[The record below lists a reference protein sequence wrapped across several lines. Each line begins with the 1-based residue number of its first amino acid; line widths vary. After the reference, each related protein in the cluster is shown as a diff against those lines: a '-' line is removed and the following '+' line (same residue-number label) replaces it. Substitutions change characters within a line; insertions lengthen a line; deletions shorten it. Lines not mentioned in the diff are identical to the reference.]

1 MDWRGKPVPGNRR
14 CPLLVY
20 ASRRRH
26 LNNGPKHHHMA
37 NHAKLFPT
45 APPQI
50 VSSVRA
56 EGAEIGGVRFT
67 DLREV
72 TALQKRAFKPRLA
85 YGFATL
91 LLLWSLPHV
100 RFLVAREN
108 GRIVGCAIGDRNS
121 GQARVINICV
131 DPGAQRRGIG
141 ARLLRALEAAIPHG
155 DIVLMVEAE
164 NASAKALYRREGF
177 KEVGV
182 SRNYYGRNL
191 DGIWM
196 QKSRDGS
203 SSAKIRI

>member
-1 MDWRGKPVPGNRR
+1 
-14 CPLLVY
+14 
-20 ASRRRH
+20 
-26 LNNGPKHHHMA
+26 MA

-45 APPQI
+45 SPPP
-50 VSSVRA
+50 SPLTSVRL
-56 EGAEIGGVRFT
+56 EGVAIGGVRFLE
-67 DLREV
+67 LREV

-85 YGFATL
+85 YGYATL

-108 GRIVGCAIGDRNS
+108 GCIVGCAIGDRNG

-131 DPGAQRRGIG
+131 DPAAQRRGIG
-141 ARLLRALEAAIPHG
+141 ARLLRALDAAIPQG
-155 DIVLMVEAE
+155 DMVLMVEAE
-164 NASAKALYRREGF
+164 NETAKNLYRREGF

-203 SSAKIRI
+203 SPQKIRI